1 MDQFDLQ
8 VEGIL
13 VAGHGVASGES
24 PHSPYPKSTIA
35 MQKTH
40 FKAGG
45 LDLDGYFEGTLNLSI
60 SPKKFQLLNPRHRFP
75 LLRWTDLHPPET
87 LTG

>member
-1 MDQFDLQ
+1 M
-8 VEGIL
+8 
-13 VAGHGVASGES
+13 AGHGVASGES